1 MNLFTYGTLMDAAI
15 MHKVCAEQFP
25 SRAAVISGYVRKKLI
40 DEVYPGIIEQPD
52 ASVQGRVYF
61 NVSTQALQYLDDF
74 EGDYYQRKAVI
85 ALLDDGEAVQ
95 AETYVMTAAS
105 ASLLSQED
113 WSLEEFLH
121 RDKPLFEEKYGGY
134 DR

>member
-15 MHKVCAEQFP
+15 MHKVCAENFSSQ
-25 SRAAVISGYVRKKLI
+25 AAVISGYLRKKLI
-40 DEVYPGIIEQPD
+40 DEVYPGIIAQPD

-61 NVSTQALQYLDDF
+61 DVSAQALQYLDDF
-74 EGDYYQRKAVI
+74 EGDYYQREAVVAI
-85 ALLDDGEAVQ
+85 LDNAETVQ

-113 WSLEEFLH
+113 WSLEEFLQ

-134 DR
+134 AR